1 CGSDCCS
8 AVRVSGCAAPNQTLA
23 WPSCTERVTC
33 SGPRCSGESCREAD
47 WIPWCAIHV
56 TLAPSSSVQALEPT
70 GELRAIVE
78 LSDARADPTWGG
90 AINWAAV
97 SAAVAATAVGA
108 AVGAVDGP
116 LFEAAVDGLAF
127 GSAARFSVSREPSKA
142 PLPAS
147 LPPLPRAAMVAPGR
161 PFADEPSPADADGGA
176 DAEAAVG
183 AAAGGPPTSAPAS
196 AAASALSRG
205 VSALDTGSEA
215 PCFAAGW
222 LGSSASEAA
231 LAFAAAVLAGTA
243 AADGVAA
250 SD

>member
-8 AVRVSGCAAPNQTLA
+8 AVRVSACAAPNQTLA
-23 WPSCTERVTC
+23 WPSCTEMVTC
-33 SGPRCSGESCREAD
+33 SGPRCSGESCKEAD

-116 LFEAAVDGLAF
+116 SFEAAVDGLAF

-161 PFADEPSPADADGGA
+161 PFDDEPSPADADGGA
-176 DAEAAVG
+176 DAE
-183 AAAGGPPTSAPAS
+183 

-215 PCFAAGW
+215 PCFAAGS
-222 LGSSASEAA
+222 LGSPASEAA

-243 AADGVAA
+243 PADGVAA